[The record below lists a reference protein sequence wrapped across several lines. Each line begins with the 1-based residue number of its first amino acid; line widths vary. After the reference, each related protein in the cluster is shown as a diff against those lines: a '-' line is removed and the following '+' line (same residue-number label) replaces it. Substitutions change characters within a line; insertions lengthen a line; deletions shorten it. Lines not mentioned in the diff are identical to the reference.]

1 MNKIYHIY
9 AKEKCI
15 MHNVS
20 EDDFKS
26 VWETL
31 YNMIDLLDTQYTT
44 EDLNYEELE
53 VNRDI
58 TIESSH

>member
-1 MNKIYHIY
+1 
-9 AKEKCI
+9 